1 VPSNTEFVNQ
11 ALEEFRAY
19 LETLTFIPIDP
30 RIQCKV
36 RRSDVVQETWTK
48 AWLRLDDILALDAE
62 ARQRL
67 LSRMF
72 KCTLLDKLREVTA
85 ACRDGRLERSLEQV
99 AAESAYQL
107 QGQLAADD
115 TPPPGKL
122 VEQEEKERLA
132 EALAQLPEREREVLN
147 LKYKGW
153 KLEEI
158 AEHLGC
164 PTNAVSGVYARG
176 LARLRRFLRDLG

>member
-1 VPSNTEFVNQ
+1 VPRNTEAVNQ

-19 LETLTFIPIDP
+19 LESLTYIPIDP
-30 RIQCKV
+30 RLQCKV

-62 ARQRL
+62 ARQLRL
-67 LSRMF
+67 RRMF

-99 AAESAYQL
+99 AAESACQL
-107 QGQLAADD
+107 QGQLAAED

-122 VEQEEKERLA
+122 VEEEEKERLA
-132 EALAQLPEREREVLN
+132 EALARLPEREREVLN
-147 LKYKGW
+147 LKYNGW
-153 KLEEI
+153 TLEQI

-164 PTNAVSGVYARG
+164 TTNAVSGVYARG
-176 LARLRRFLRDLG
+176 LARLRQLLGDLG